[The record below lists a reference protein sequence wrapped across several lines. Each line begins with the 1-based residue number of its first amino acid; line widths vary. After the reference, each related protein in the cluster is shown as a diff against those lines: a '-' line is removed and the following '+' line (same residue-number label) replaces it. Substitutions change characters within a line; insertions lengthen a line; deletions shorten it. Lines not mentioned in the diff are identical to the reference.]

1 MSLIFGSALGCTEIS
16 LSLPGCV
23 SWLGAAV
30 VISELEIIRM
40 RMGRV
45 LRLLLSDVVDFRI
58 SARLHWDILVFAG
71 CVSLLGAAVVISE
84 LEIVRMSMGLVPRLL
99 PSCLAEFRISDCLHS
114 SIL

>member
-1 MSLIFGSALGCTEIS
+1 MSPIFGSALGCTEIS

-45 LRLLLSDVVDFRI
+45 LRLLLSDVVDFGMRG
-58 SARLHWDILVFAG
+58 RVHGDIVVFAG
-71 CVSLLGAAVVISE
+71 CVFWLGAAVVISE
-84 LEIVRMSMGLVPRLL
+84 LEIIRMRMGRVPRLL
-99 PSCLAEFRISDCLHS
+99 LSDVVDFRISARLH
-114 SIL
+114 